1 MSPWDVLVPPRG
13 VDTLLRRRVEEAGTP
28 RLRRLRRKLPLARSA
43 PAFQGGRLRGWIQ
56 ATEDALSLREARGSD
71 LVARVAGLGLLAELA
86 PGGKIPRDFVSRAAG
101 VARAQLRRQL
111 EAWNAPDQV
120 REDDP
125 DLGLRAGDASL
136 PLGLSVGRVVTTRG
150 TTVRIGNPDPR
161 FERNVVRALDFLGAV
176 WPDAAQMVGGR
187 TWRVVPVVERGMVS
201 YSSAARPG
209 ITWIQRS
216 LGRGTGVAGAMHLAE
231 HLLHEGTHQRVHDL
245 EVLAPIAPSDDEG
258 PRFYSPW
265 RKEWRPLRGLL
276 HGACTFTVGAG
287 YFARA
292 LQAGEAGAVKLPP
305 AERRWLARRFLEEME
320 NVRVAVRYLERAAL
334 PRAGKRLLA
343 TVKHEHA
350 ALRPEAR
357 RRRAALS
364 GGERSKVDAHA
375 RELETRPLRW
385 GT

>member
-13 VDTLLRRRVEEAGTP
+13 ADALLRRRVEQATAP
-28 RLRRLRRKLPLARSA
+28 RLRRLRRQLSLGRGVPSLS
-43 PAFQGGRLRGWIQ
+43 GGRLRGWIH
-56 ATEDALSLREARGSD
+56 ATEEALSLREARGSD
-71 LVARVAGLGLLAELA
+71 LVARVADSGVLAELA
-86 PGGKIPRDFVSRAAG
+86 PGGRIPRDFAARAAR

-111 EAWNAPDQV
+111 EEWKAPDRV
-120 REDDP
+120 RQDDP
-125 DLGLRAGDASL
+125 DLGLRAGDAPL

-150 TTVRIGNPDPR
+150 TTVRIGNPDAR
-161 FERNVVRALDFLGAV
+161 FEKNVVRALDFLGAV

-187 TWRVVPVVERGMVS
+187 TWRVVPVVERGVVS

-216 LGRGTGVAGAMHLAE
+216 LGRGAGVAGAMHLAE

-245 EVLAPIAPSDDEG
+245 EVLAPIAPSDEEG

-265 RKEWRPLRGLL
+265 RQEWRPLRGLL

-292 LQAGEAGAVKLPP
+292 LRASEERVVQLRAGERP
-305 AERRWLARRFLEEME
+305 WLTRRFLEEME
-320 NVRVAVRYLERAAL
+320 NVRVALRYLERAAL

-343 TVKHEHA
+343 TVKREHA
-350 ALRPEAR
+350 ALRAEAR
-357 RRRAALS
+357 RRHAGLSRTERADV
-364 GGERSKVDAHA
+364 EAHA
-375 RELETRPLRW
+375 RILRAQPLRW
-385 GT
+385 G